1 MREYPSLANVL
12 ILNLISWKDKTHD
25 AMLYLRRMLCAGFF
39 LTFVLSAHS
48 QPDLET
54 SVPSNFTV
62 SKGTLSISDR
72 HFRLGQKSL
81 RWDWVAGDILHIELS
96 SSETSAINKDL
107 YNWRKGHFEVWVHNE
122 TASKDTFEFQFLNN
136 AGIARYRFRFNVN
149 YRGWRRL
156 LRNYS
161 NDMLQSTGDKNVGH
175 TIYLLAPQTGS
186 GSVYLDNLQYM
197 RDNGAKQSDD
207 VMPDLYEL
215 AAAKDYIT
223 SNFFYK
229 AYYAPPL
236 DKTDNPTAAELAGVA
251 LIRQRIKSSGI
262 GVAPTASELSAAISA
277 YNGYNI
283 VVSGNLVKGKIITNP
298 KEIGDMMSTFT
309 RSYVHNNNTDSRDK
323 AINLLKLLIDCGF
336 AGGSGLWVGGGSSG
350 YDQMK
355 FFTSL
360 INADFITDTNLR
372 YELWHWLSWCTGTGL
387 AWEDETNGLFNVDN
401 ITTLQDAYFA
411 MFLFSPDDVT
421 AVNDLKRFKA
431 YLEKYLQNQKGTSD
445 GIKVDGT
452 SFHHGTHYNAYMYS
466 MKILVTPILSTLRQT
481 PFQINKQAYDNLV
494 KAAYAESIMSNTI
507 YYANSLTGRHPF
519 ETITYYNEPVFSEL
533 TYIGGE
539 IQNAEFD
546 PVVSGI
552 HSRMYS
558 YGKKIGG
565 VGAEP
570 FPSGFWQ
577 MNYSP
582 LAMYRRDNWAACI
595 KGINNAFWATE
606 TYAADNR
613 YGRYQGYGALEILY
627 PSEWPNELKPSGM
640 TATGWDWNKVPGAT
654 SIVYPFDSLNLAA
667 SITSLEERSMLNF
680 AGGVKFGIPSETAP
694 SDVILQDLHGDYG
707 LYGLNFRQSD
717 LSATHSSSF
726 VFRKSYFCFGRRIVC
741 LGSNINNNRSWRNTI
756 TTLFQVTLPATSSA
770 VTVDGSA
777 KTGFPFSQTLSKTS
791 AHWLKDTYGTGYYV
805 LAGNTIQVEK
815 KSQTSPDQSGN
826 GVTTTANYTNA
837 YIDHGAAPK
846 DGNYAYVVIPRT
858 TDAAMTQFA
867 SNMSAPSTREFDILQ
882 QNASAHIIREN
893 ATGVTGYS
901 LFEVN
906 TNLTSNNYIKGND
919 VPCVAMLRVKDD
931 TMTISVVNPDIH
943 LVNNVS
949 TAVPITIHLYGGWL
963 KAANKPAK
971 YASLISTNS
980 EETLV
985 QFTAADGLPAE
996 IVLKRESV
1004 VLPLRSLSL
1013 TGRTNEA
1020 AHQNELTM
1028 KVENDE
1034 PATYYLENKAK
1045 ENGVWQVMDEKQLPG
1060 AATEQSYIFY
1070 HHNPLPVTNFY
1081 RIKWQENAGGWKYS
1095 NIAQLK
1101 NERVNTVT
1109 VAPNPARDFFSVTLK
1124 QKPLPSM
1131 LWTLADAGGKVVR
1144 RGRISDTR
1152 TDIAVNEFPAGVYF
1166 FSMDNAQSFR
1176 IAVIK

>member
-12 ILNLISWKDKTHD
+12 ILNLISWKDKTHG
-25 AMLYLRRMLCAGFF
+25 AIVYQRWILCAVFF
-39 LTFVLSAHS
+39 LTFVLSVQG

-62 SKGTLSISDR
+62 TKGSLSISDR

-81 RWDWVAGDILHIELS
+81 RWDWVAGGILQIELS
-96 SSETSAINKDL
+96 SSETNAINNDL
-107 YNWRKGHFEVWVHNE
+107 FNWRKGHFEVWVHNE
-122 TASKDTFEFQFLNN
+122 TASKDTFEFKFFNN
-136 AGIARYRFRFNVN
+136 AGVDQYRFRFNIN
-149 YRGWRRL
+149 YQGWRRL

-161 NDMLQSTGDKNVGH
+161 YDMLQRNSDKYVGH
-175 TIYLLAPQTGS
+175 TIYLVAPQTGS
-186 GSVYLDNLQYM
+186 GSIYLDNLQYM
-197 RDNGAKQSDD
+197 RDYDFKQSDD
-207 VMPDLYEL
+207 VMPDLYEQ
-215 AAAKDYIT
+215 ATTKNYII
-223 SNFFYK
+223 SDFFYK
-229 AYYAPPL
+229 AYYATPL
-236 DKTDNPTAAELAGVA
+236 DKTNNPTSAELNGLN
-251 LIRQRIKSSGI
+251 LIRQRIKAFGL
-262 GVAPTASELSAAISA
+262 GVAPTAAELSAANSA
-277 YNGYNI
+277 YSSYNI
-283 VVSGNLVKGKIITNP
+283 VVSGSTIKGKIITNP

-323 AINLLKLLIDCGF
+323 AINLLKLLLDCGF
-336 AGGSGLWVGGGSSG
+336 AGGSGLWFGGGSSG

-355 FFTSL
+355 FFASL
-360 INADFITDTNLR
+360 INADFITDTSLR

-387 AWEDETNGLFNVDN
+387 AWEDETNGLFDTDD
-401 ITTLQDAYFA
+401 IYTLQNAYFA

-421 AVNDLKRFKA
+421 AVNDLKRFKV
-431 YLEKYLQNQKGTSD
+431 YLEKFLQNQKGTTD

-452 SFHHGTHYNAYMYS
+452 CFHHGTQYGAYMYA
-466 MKILVTPILSTLRQT
+466 MGALVTPILSTLRQT
-481 PFQINKQAYDNLV
+481 PFQINKAAYDNLV
-494 KAAYAESIMSNTI
+494 KAAYAESIMSNII
-507 YYANSLTGRHPF
+507 YYANSLSGRHPF
-519 ETITYYNEPVFSEL
+519 ETVTFYNEDVFREL

-539 IQNAEFD
+539 IQNAAFN
-546 PVVSGI
+546 PLVSGI
-552 HSRMYS
+552 HSRMYD
-558 YGKKIGG
+558 YGPKIGG
-565 VGAEP
+565 IGAEP

-606 TYAADNR
+606 TYTSDNR

-627 PSEWPNELKPSGM
+627 PSVWPYNLEPSGM
-640 TATGWDWNKVPGAT
+640 TPTGWDWNKVPGTT

-667 SITSLEERSMLNF
+667 SITNLEERNMLNF
-680 AGGVKFGIPSETAP
+680 AGGVKFDVPSETAP
-694 SDVILQDLHGDYG
+694 SDIILQDLHGDYG
-707 LYGLNFRQSD
+707 LYGLNFRQSA
-717 LSATHSSSF
+717 LSATHSSTF

-756 TTLFQVTLPATSSA
+756 TTLFQVTLPGTSSP

-777 KTGFPFSQTLSKTS
+777 KTGFPLSQTLSKTS
-791 AHWLKDTYGTGYYV
+791 THWLRDTYGTRYYV

-837 YIDHGAAPK
+837 YIDHGVAPK
-846 DGNYAYVVIPRT
+846 DGKYAYVVIPRT
-858 TDAAMTQFA
+858 TDAAMAQFA
-867 SNMSAPSTREFDILQ
+867 SNMSSPSTSEFDILQ
-882 QNASAHIIREN
+882 QDASAHIIREN

-901 LFEVN
+901 LFEMN
-906 TNLTSNNYIKGND
+906 TNLTSNIYMKGND

-931 TMTISVVNPDIH
+931 TMTISVVNPDIN

-963 KAANKPAK
+963 KANNKPAK
-971 YASLISTNS
+971 YASLVSTNS

-1004 VLPLRSLSL
+1004 ALPLRSLSL

-1020 AHQNELTM
+1020 VHQNELTM

-1034 PATYYLENKAK
+1034 PATYYLENKTG
-1045 ENGVWQVMDEKQLPG
+1045 ENEEWQATDEKQLPG

-1070 HHNPLPVTNFY
+1070 HHNPLPATNFY
-1081 RIKWQENAGGWKYS
+1081 RIKWQENAGSWKYS
-1095 NIAQLK
+1095 NIVQLK
-1101 NERVNTVT
+1101 NAQANAVT

-1124 QKPLPSM
+1124 QKPSPPI
-1131 LWTLADAGGKVVR
+1131 LWALADAGGKVVR
-1144 RGRISDTR
+1144 RGKISDTR